1 MVQVPVAISVVF
13 GSLTD
18 TTTCLESY
26 VPCCVIDTE
35 VITPF
40 VKVGVITA
48 NTSPLYGV
56 IDTTDIVGVDV

>member
-1 MVQVPVAISVVF
+1 MQVAFAISVVF

-26 VPCCVIDTE
+26 VPCCVIETE
-35 VITPF
+35 EIAPFVIT
-40 VKVGVITA
+40 GVITA

-56 IDTTDIVGVDV
+56 IDTTDIVGADI